1 MFGNGR
7 LQQDLEDELRAL
19 RIVVAGAREEN
30 AKLARESAA
39 LRAEVG
45 RLTEAVDASNAELRR
60 LLWSEPS
67 SAVRQRRGGGR
78 RP

>member
-7 LQQDLEDELRAL
+7 RQDLEDELQAL

-30 AKLARESAA
+30 DKLHRQSEA
-39 LRAEVG
+39 LRAEVR
-45 RLTEAVDASNAELRR
+45 RLTAAVEASNAELRR
-60 LLWSEPS
+60 LLWSEPA
-67 SAVRQRRGGGR
+67 AVVRPRRGVGR